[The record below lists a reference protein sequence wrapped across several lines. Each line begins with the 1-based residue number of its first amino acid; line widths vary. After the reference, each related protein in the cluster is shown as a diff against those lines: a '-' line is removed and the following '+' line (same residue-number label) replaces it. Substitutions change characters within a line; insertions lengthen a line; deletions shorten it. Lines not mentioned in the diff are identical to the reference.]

1 MGTGFVGGA
10 IGNTVVGYFVKKYK
24 KTWFVGACVGP
35 LFPLFP
41 LLYSPPLHVFL
52 WHFSVEFF
60 LPLWKHLCHFSS
72 PPASTHGQEADEAG
86 RACAACGKYEKH
98 GLTKIAP

>member
-24 KTWFVGACVGP
+24 KTWFVGP

-60 LPLWKHLCHFSS
+60 LPLWKHLCLFSS